1 MQSQYAVP
9 EVIQYNIQHRAA
21 LRNNSEDGLKKP
33 MVFPAEQ
40 YFIKQKQL
48 AMMEEKKAEEQK
60 KVKVPV
66 DVDMQIP
73 TAKVE
78 ENQHMKMEQTQTMV
92 VGNNKV
98 TFNL

>member
-1 MQSQYAVP
+1 MP
-9 EVIQYNIQHRAA
+9 EVIQYNLQNRSA
-21 LRNNSEDGLKKP
+21 LRTNSEDGLKKP

-48 AMMEEKKAEEQK
+48 VKMEEKKAEEQK

-73 TAKVE
+73 TARVDE
-78 ENQHMKMEQTQTMV
+78 PQNMKMEQTQTMV